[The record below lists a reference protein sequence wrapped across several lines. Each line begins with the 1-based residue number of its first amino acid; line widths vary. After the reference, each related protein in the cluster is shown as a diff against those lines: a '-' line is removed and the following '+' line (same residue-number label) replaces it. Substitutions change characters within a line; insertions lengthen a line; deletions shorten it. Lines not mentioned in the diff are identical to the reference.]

1 MYIVTV
7 LATPDIYL
15 VGSQYVNLTMDQFGS
30 IVTGQ
35 NPSGDATANAM
46 NGGQPTVYSNV
57 FNPTNNTYVNQ
68 ATPDEVP
75 QLYIDCNL

>member
-15 VGSQYVNLTMDQFGS
+15 VGSQYISLTIDQFGS
-30 IVTGQ
+30 IATGQ
-35 NPSGDATANAM
+35 MPSGDATANAM

-57 FNPTNNTYVNQ
+57 FNPTNNSYVNQ
-68 ATPDEVP
+68 ATPEEVP
-75 QLYIDCNL
+75 QLYIDCRL